1 MVVVGPEGVVHH
13 RHRKLMPTAYERFW
27 YGFGRGDDL
36 DVISLP
42 FARVGALIC
51 WENRMPL
58 ARYAVY
64 QRNPQILGCSDR
76 GQFCWL
82 ARADERD
89 RLGVGRLCGSGPLL
103 SAAFCVPARLPRAA
117 PSAGSPDGLGG
128 LRAVTGFT
136 GSLIR

>member
-64 QRNPQILGCSDR
+64 QRNPQIWVAPTAGSSAGWHALMSAIAWESGACVAAVRSFQPRSAFPPDFP
-76 GQFCWL
+76 GQL
-82 ARADERD
+82 HPQDLQTD
-89 RLGVGRLCGSGPLL
+89 
-103 SAAFCVPARLPRAA
+103 SAVFE
-117 PSAGSPDGLGG
+117 PSQGSPDH
-128 LRAVTGFT
+128 
-136 GSLIR
+136 